1 MNEKSGDMAETGEGR
16 ERVYSDQFKVFDL
29 NSDGQIDFQEL
40 LKGLKMLK
48 LEGDPTKI
56 KKLFT
61 KLDSNNDGFID
72 PNEFLKL
79 LYND

>member
-1 MNEKSGDMAETGEGR
+1 MAETEEGEGR
-16 ERVYSDQFKVFDL
+16 ERVYSDQFKIFDL

-48 LEGDPTKI
+48 LEDDPTKI

-61 KLDSNNDGFID
+61 QIDSNNDGFID
-72 PNEFLKL
+72 PKEFLKL

>member
-48 LEGDPTKI
+48 LEDDPTKI